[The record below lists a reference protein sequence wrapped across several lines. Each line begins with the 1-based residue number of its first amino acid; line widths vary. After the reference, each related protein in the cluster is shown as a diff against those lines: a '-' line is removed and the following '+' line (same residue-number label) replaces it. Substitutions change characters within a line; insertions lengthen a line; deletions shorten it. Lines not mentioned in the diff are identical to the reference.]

1 LAALRECRLAIGRW
15 TGSTVEPAVQQAHA
29 LRHAWDLHTLD
40 LSAGANGV
48 QDLSALAG
56 CATLH
61 TLDIRRTNVVDV
73 SALGN
78 LVKLV
83 R

>member
-1 LAALRECRLAIGRW
+1 LTSAGKC
-15 TGSTVEPAVQQAHA
+15 PK
-29 LRHAWDLHTLD
+29 LHTLN
-40 LSAGANGV
+40 LAGCNKITDV
-48 QDLSALAG
+48 SALAG